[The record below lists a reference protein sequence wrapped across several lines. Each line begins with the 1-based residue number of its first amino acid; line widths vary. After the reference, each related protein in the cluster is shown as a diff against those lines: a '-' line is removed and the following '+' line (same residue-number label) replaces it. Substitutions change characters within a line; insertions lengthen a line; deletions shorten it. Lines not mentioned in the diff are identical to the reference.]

1 MEFLA
6 SFIDNV
12 FRPLKDYFAR
22 TVGYVMSSG
31 DYLDALVAEMSELTS
46 KRDDVQRM
54 VDAAER
60 QGMEATSQ
68 VTWWLER
75 VSILESRADA
85 IVVDFQERAELP
97 PDQKPGA
104 KATYLLSKMADEA
117 RLEAVD
123 LKEKADF
130 HKVADELVQLRF
142 EEMPSAPV
150 LGRVA
155 LLQELGACVR
165 DGDVGIVGIYGM
177 AGVGKTALLNKF
189 NNEFLINSPEIHVA
203 IYIEVGKD
211 YNLDYIQKIVGDRLG
226 VSWENRTPKERAGV
240 LYRVLSKMNFV
251 LLLDDVWEPLNFR
264 MLGIPVPKHNS
275 KSKIILTTRIEDV
288 CDRMD
293 VRRKLK
299 MDCLPWEP
307 AWELFREKVGDHL
320 MSASP
325 EIRHQAQA
333 LANKCG
339 GLPLALITV
348 GRAMASKRTA
358 KEWKHA
364 ITVLKIAPWQLLGMV
379 FDVLEPLKKSYDN
392 LPSDKLRLCL
402 LYCSL
407 FPEEFSISKDWII
420 GYCIGEGFI
429 DELYTEMDEIYN
441 KGHDLLGDLKIA
453 SLLEKGEDEDHIK
466 MHPMVRAM
474 ALWIASDFGDKETK
488 WLVRAGV
495 GLKEA
500 PGAEKWN
507 DAERISFMRN
517 NILELYEKPDC
528 PLLKTLML
536 QGNPGLDKI
545 CDGFFQLMPSLRVLD
560 LSHTSIS
567 ELPSGISS
575 LVQLQYLDLYNTNI
589 RSLPRELGSLAT
601 LRFLLLS
608 HMPLEMIPGGV
619 ICSLTMLQVLYMD
632 LSYGDWKVGAS
643 GNGIEFQELENLRR
657 LKALDLTIQSLEALE
672 RLSRSYRLA
681 GSTRNILIKACSS
694 MTKIELPTSNL
705 WKNMTNLKRVWIAS
719 CSNLA
724 EVIIDCSKETVGSN
738 ALPRAILQARA
749 ELVDEEQPI
758 LPSLHDIILQGLH
771 KVKIIYKGGCIQN
784 LSSLFIWYCHGLE
797 ELITVGEEQDIAAS
811 GGEQA
816 SGAFR
821 IITPFPNLR
830 ELYLH
835 GLAKFRGL
843 SSNTCTLHFPSMES
857 LKIVE
862 CPNLKKLKLSAGGLN
877 VIQGSREWWDGL
889 EWDDLEVRASY
900 EDLFRPLR

>member
-1 MEFLA
+1 MDFLG
-6 SFIDNV
+6 SFIDTV
-12 FRPLKDYFAR
+12 FRPLKDYFTR
-22 TVGYVMSSG
+22 TYGYIMSSA
-31 DYLDALVAEMSELTS
+31 DYLDALVDEMSELKS

-68 VTWWLER
+68 VTWWLQR
-75 VSILESRADA
+75 VSSLEQSADA
-85 IVVDFQERAELP
+85 LVEDFQERMELP
-97 PDQKPGA
+97 PDHAPGI
-104 KATYLLSKMADEA
+104 KETYLLSKKADETRA
-117 RLEAVD
+117 EAAA

-150 LGRVA
+150 LGRDA
-155 LLQELGACVR
+155 LLEELDACVK

-189 NNEFLINSPEIHVA
+189 NNEFLINSPDINVA

-211 YNLDYIQKIVGDRLG
+211 YSLDDLQRIIGDRLG

-240 LYRVLSKMNFV
+240 LYRVLIKMNFV

-293 VRRKLK
+293 VRHKLK
-299 MDCLPWEP
+299 IECLPWEP
-307 AWELFREKVGDHL
+307 TWELFREKVGDHL
-320 MSASP
+320 MSDSP

-333 LANKCG
+333 LATKCG

-364 ITVLKIAPWQLLGMV
+364 ITVLKIAPWQLLGME
-379 FDVLEPLKKSYDN
+379 FDVLEPLKKSYDS

-429 DELYTEMDEIYN
+429 DDLYTEMDEIYN

-453 SLLEKGEDEDHIK
+453 SLLEKGEDDDHIK

-474 ALWIASDFGDKETK
+474 ALWIASDFGTKETK

-500 PGAEKWN
+500 PGAEKWS

-517 NILELYEKPDC
+517 NILELYERPNC

-545 CDGFFQLMPSLRVLD
+545 CDGFFHFMPSLRVLD

-608 HMPLEMIPGGV
+608 HMPLEMIPSDV
-619 ICSLTMLQVLYMD
+619 ICRLTMLQVLYMD

-643 GNGIEFQELENLRR
+643 GNGVEFQELENLRR
-657 LKALDLTIQSLEALE
+657 LKALDITIQSPEALE
-672 RLSRSYRLA
+672 QLSRSYRLA
-681 GSTRNILIKACSS
+681 GSTRNILIKTCSS

-724 EVIIDCSKETVGSN
+724 EVIIDDSKETVGSN

-749 ELVDEEQPI
+749 EPVDEEQPI
-758 LPSLHDIILQGLH
+758 LPTLHDIILQGLH

-784 LSSLFIWYCHGLE
+784 LSSLFIWYCHGME
-797 ELITVGEEQDIAAS
+797 ELVTVSEEQDAAASGEEQAL
-811 GGEQA
+811 
-816 SGAFR
+816 GAFR
-821 IITPFPNLR
+821 VITPFPNLR

-835 GLAKFRGL
+835 GLAKFRRL
-843 SSNTCTLHFPSMES
+843 SSDTCTLHFPSLES

-877 VIQGSREWWDGL
+877 AIQCSREWWNGL
-889 EWDDLEVRASY
+889 EWDDEEVRASY